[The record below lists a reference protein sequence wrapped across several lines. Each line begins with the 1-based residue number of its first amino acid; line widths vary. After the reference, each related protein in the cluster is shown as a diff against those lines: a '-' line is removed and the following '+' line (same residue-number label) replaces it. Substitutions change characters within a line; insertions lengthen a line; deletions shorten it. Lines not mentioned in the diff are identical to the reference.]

1 MKVEIPVYK
10 PDRKG
15 EPMRKILFVCTGN
28 TCRSAMAEAIFNSL
42 LEQREDNDILVSS
55 AGIYAFENDPASAMA
70 VEVLKNEYGI
80 DISSHRAKVLDADDI
95 RNAWLILAMT
105 EDHKRMILDIYPEAA
120 DKLYTLK
127 DYAEIWEGGPSIPDP
142 FGGDYDVYRACAYEL
157 ETALMNVAEK
167 VFDNED

>member
-55 AGIYAFENDPASAMA
+55 AGIYAFENDPASAMT

-120 DKLYTLK
+120 DKLYTERLRRNMGRRTSILILSAELRCLQIAYKLK
-127 DYAEIWEGGPSIPDP
+127 QPI
-142 FGGDYDVYRACAYEL
+142 
-157 ETALMNVAEK
+157 NVAEK
-167 VFDNED
+167 VDNGD